1 MVTMQKL
8 DNSAGF
14 NWRSL
19 IYVIL
24 FFCYFS
30 CSLQLYIVF
39 SGHANF
45 IGLRDSIIYSMIWLV
60 PVLFFPRYT
69 KKIATVYGIIIG
81 GLSLISIGYFTIYR
95 QEFSQSVFFVMAESN
110 YNESHEFISQ
120 YLSIKLVIVLL
131 IYILLGFFLW
141 LKVKPIY
148 VKNMTKWLV
157 SIFIVVYALMPLCI
171 GVVIKKMSFAQA
183 TQHLQERM
191 ETTVPWQLINSY
203 LAYRSQL
210 SNMENILNHLQTL
223 PKFENLTDANGDTP
237 RTLVLVIGESTTR
250 NRMGIYGYE
259 RNTTPLI
266 EQFKQDNPDFVVFND
281 VVSSRPYT
289 IEILQQ
295 ALTLADEQNPDLY
308 LSKPSL
314 IHLMKQAGY
323 KTFWI
328 TNQQTMTKRNTMLT
342 MFSKQADEQFYMNND
357 RNQSSRQYD
366 SSVFEPFK
374 KVLHD
379 PAEKKFIV
387 IHLLGT
393 HMKYELRYPQST
405 DYQRFNNRSDL
416 AFKLDDDKLKV
427 YNSYDNAIT
436 YNDFVT
442 TKLFNLFKDSQEN
455 GFMLYFSDHGEDVY
469 QTPPH
474 DILGRNEK
482 APTKVMYTVP
492 FMLWQS
498 PKWLASHPNNYQSY
512 VNRKFSTQDLIHTWS
527 DLAGLSYKSYAPEKS
542 IVNPKFEQPIR
553 WIGDPH
559 DKKGL
564 TDFDKLTK

>member
-1 MVTMQKL
+1 MEQNL
-8 DNSAGF
+8 DRNFS
-14 NWRSL
+14 WRSL
-19 IYVIL
+19 VYAIL
-24 FFCYFS
+24 YFCYFS
-30 CSLQLYIVF
+30 CALQLYIAL

-60 PVLFFPRYT
+60 PILFFPNIT
-69 KKIATVYGIIIG
+69 KKFATIYGIIVG

-120 YLSIKLVIVLL
+120 YLSIKLVAVLL
-131 IYILLGFFLW
+131 IYILVGVFLW
-141 LKVKPIY
+141 FKVKPVY

-157 SIFIVVYALMPLCI
+157 SIIIVVYALMPLFI
-171 GVVIKKMSFAQA
+171 SVAIKKTSFERA
-183 TQHLQERM
+183 TQHLLSRM
-191 ETTVPWQLINSY
+191 ETTVPWQLLSSY
-203 LAYRSQL
+203 IAYRSQL
-210 SNMENILNHLQTL
+210 SNMEKILNHLETL
-223 PKFENLTDANGDTP
+223 PKFENLTDANGNTP

-250 NRMGIYGYE
+250 SRMGIYGYD
-259 RNTTPLI
+259 RDTTPLI
-266 EQFKQDNPDFVVFND
+266 EQFKKDNPDFLAFND

-295 ALTLADEQNPDLY
+295 ALTLADEQHPDLY

-374 KVLHD
+374 NVLND

-393 HMKYELRYPQST
+393 HMKYELRYPEGEE
-405 DYQRFNNRSDL
+405 YQRFKDKTGVNFDL
-416 AFKLDDDKLKV
+416 DNDKLKV
-427 YNSYDNAIT
+427 YNSYDNAVAF
-436 YNDFVT
+436 NDFVT
-442 TKLFNLFKDSQEN
+442 TELFKLFKNSDPN
-455 GFMLYFSDHGEDVY
+455 GFILYFSDHGEEVY
-469 QTPPH
+469 QTAPH
-474 DILGRNEK
+474 DVLGRNEK
-482 APTKVMYTVP
+482 APTRAMYTVP

-498 PKWLASHPNNYQSY
+498 PKWLVSHPNHFESY

-527 DLAGLSYKSYAPEKS
+527 DLAGLSFDDYQPEKS
-542 IVNPKFEQPIR
+542 IVNEKFAQPTR

-559 DKKGL
+559 GKEGL
-564 TDFDKLTK
+564 TDFDQLAK

>member
-1 MVTMQKL
+1 M
-8 DNSAGF
+8 DRNFS
-14 NWRSL
+14 WRSL
-19 IYVIL
+19 VYAIL
-24 FFCYFS
+24 YFCYFS
-30 CSLQLYIVF
+30 CALQLYIAL

-60 PVLFFPRYT
+60 PILFFPNIT
-69 KKIATVYGIIIG
+69 KKFATIYGIIVG

-120 YLSIKLVIVLL
+120 YLSIKLVAVLL
-131 IYILLGFFLW
+131 IYILVGVFLW
-141 LKVKPIY
+141 FKVKPVY

-157 SIFIVVYALMPLCI
+157 SIIIVVYALMPLFI
-171 GVVIKKMSFAQA
+171 SVAIKKTSFERA
-183 TQHLQERM
+183 TQHLLSRM
-191 ETTVPWQLINSY
+191 ETTVPWQLLSSY
-203 LAYRSQL
+203 IAYRSQL
-210 SNMENILNHLQTL
+210 SNMDKILNHLETL
-223 PKFENLTDANGDTP
+223 PKFENLTDANGNTP

-250 NRMGIYGYE
+250 SRMGIYGYD
-259 RNTTPLI
+259 RDTTPLI
-266 EQFKQDNPDFVVFND
+266 EQFKKDNPDFLAFND

-295 ALTLADEQNPDLY
+295 ALTLADEKHPDLY

-374 KVLHD
+374 NVLND

-393 HMKYELRYPQST
+393 HMKYELRYPEGEE
-405 DYQRFNNRSDL
+405 YQRFKDKTGVNFDL
-416 AFKLDDDKLKV
+416 DNDKLKV
-427 YNSYDNAIT
+427 YNSYDNAVAF
-436 YNDFVT
+436 NDFVT
-442 TKLFNLFKDSQEN
+442 TELFKLFKNSDPN
-455 GFMLYFSDHGEDVY
+455 GFILYFSDHGEEVY
-469 QTPPH
+469 QTAPH
-474 DILGRNEK
+474 DVLGRNEK
-482 APTKVMYTVP
+482 APTKAMYTVP

-498 PKWLASHPNNYQSY
+498 PKWLVSHPNNHFESY
-512 VNRKFSTQDLIHTWS
+512 VSRKFSTQDLIHTWS
-527 DLAGLSYKSYAPEKS
+527 DLAGLSFDDYQPEKS
-542 IVNPKFEQPIR
+542 IVNEKFAQPTR

-559 DKKGL
+559 GKEGL
-564 TDFDKLTK
+564 TDFDQLAK

>member
-1 MVTMQKL
+1 MRQKL
-8 DNSAGF
+8 DRNFS
-14 NWRSL
+14 WRSL
-19 IYVIL
+19 VYAIL
-24 FFCYFS
+24 YFCYFS
-30 CSLQLYIVF
+30 CALQLYIAL

-45 IGLRDSIIYSMIWLV
+45 IGLRDSIIYSMIWLI
-60 PVLFFPRYT
+60 PVLFFPHFT
-69 KKIATVYGIIIG
+69 KKYATIYGIIVG

-120 YLSIKLVIVLL
+120 YLSIKLVAVLL
-131 IYILLGFFLW
+131 IYILVGVFLW
-141 LKVKPIY
+141 FKVKPVY

-157 SIFIVVYALMPLCI
+157 SIIIVVYALMPLFI
-171 GVVIKKMSFAQA
+171 SVAIKKTSFERA
-183 TQHLQERM
+183 TQHLLSRM
-191 ETTVPWQLINSY
+191 ETTVPWQLLSSY
-203 LAYRSQL
+203 IAYRSQL
-210 SNMENILNHLQTL
+210 SNMDKILNHLETL
-223 PKFENLTDANGDTP
+223 PKFENLTDANGNTP

-250 NRMGIYGYE
+250 SRMGIYGYD
-259 RNTTPLI
+259 RDTTPLI
-266 EQFKQDNPDFVVFND
+266 EQFKKDNPDFLAFND

-295 ALTLADEQNPDLY
+295 ALTLADEQHPDLY

-374 KVLHD
+374 NVLND

-393 HMKYELRYPQST
+393 HMKYELRYPEGEE
-405 DYQRFNNRSDL
+405 YQRFKDKTGVNFDL
-416 AFKLDDDKLKV
+416 DNDKLKV
-427 YNSYDNAIT
+427 YNSYDNAVAF
-436 YNDFVT
+436 NDFVT
-442 TKLFNLFKDSQEN
+442 TELFKLFKNSDPN
-455 GFMLYFSDHGEDVY
+455 GFILYFSDHGEEVY
-469 QTPPH
+469 QTAPH
-474 DILGRNEK
+474 DVLGRNEK
-482 APTKVMYTVP
+482 APTKAMYTVP

-498 PKWLASHPNNYQSY
+498 PKWLVSHPNNHFESY
-512 VNRKFSTQDLIHTWS
+512 VSRKFSTQDLIHTWS
-527 DLAGLSYKSYAPEKS
+527 DLAGLSFDDYQPEKS
-542 IVNPKFEQPIR
+542 IVNEKFAQPTR

-559 DKKGL
+559 GKEGL
-564 TDFDKLTK
+564 TDFDQLAK

>member
-1 MVTMQKL
+1 MQKL
-8 DNSAGF
+8 DNSRNF
-14 NWRSL
+14 NWCSL
-19 IYVIL
+19 VYVIL
-24 FFCYFS
+24 YFCYFS
-30 CSLQLYIVF
+30 SALQLYIALT
-39 SGHANF
+39 GHANF
-45 IGLRDSIIYSMIWLV
+45 TGLRDSIIYSLIWLV
-60 PVLFFPRYT
+60 PILFFPNIT
-69 KKIATVYGIIIG
+69 KKYAAIYGLVIG

-110 YNESHEFISQ
+110 FNESHEFIAQ
-120 YLSIKLVIVLL
+120 YLSIKLIAVLVIYSLVG
-131 IYILLGFFLW
+131 ILLWF
-141 LKVKPIY
+141 KVKPIY

-157 SIFIVVYALMPLCI
+157 SIVIIIYALMPLFI
-171 GVVIKKMSFAQA
+171 SLVIKKTSLERA
-183 TQHLQERM
+183 TEHLLLRM
-191 ETTVPWQLINSY
+191 ETTVPWQLVTSY

-210 SNMENILNHLQTL
+210 SNMEDILNHLQTL
-223 PKFENLTDANGDTP
+223 PEFENLTDANGNTP

-259 RNTTPLI
+259 RDTTPLI
-266 EQFKQDNPDFVVFND
+266 EQFKKDNPGFVVFND

-295 ALTLADEQNPDLY
+295 ALTLADEQHPDLY
-308 LSKPSL
+308 LTKPSL

-342 MFSKQADEQFYMNND
+342 MFSQQADEQYYMNND
-357 RNQSSRQYD
+357 RNQNSRQYD
-366 SSVFEPFK
+366 TSVFVPFRN
-374 KVLHD
+374 VLND

-393 HMKYELRYPQST
+393 HIKYELRYPE
-405 DYQRFNNRSDL
+405 DEEYQRFNDRSGLTFD
-416 AFKLDDDKLKV
+416 LDDDKLAV
-427 YNSYDNAIT
+427 YNSYDNAVAF
-436 YNDFVT
+436 NDFVT
-442 TKLFNLFKDSQEN
+442 SKLFNLFKENDPN

-469 QTPPH
+469 QTAPH
-474 DILGRNEK
+474 EVLGRNEK
-482 APTKVMYTVP
+482 APTRVMYTVP

-498 PKWLASHPNNYQSY
+498 PKWLANHPNDFQSY

-527 DLAGLSYKSYAPEKS
+527 DLAGLSFNDYQPQRS
-542 IVNPKFEQPIR
+542 IVNKNFVQAIR

-564 TDFDKLTK
+564 KDFDKLAK

>member
-1 MVTMQKL
+1 MRQKL
-8 DNSAGF
+8 DRNFS
-14 NWRSL
+14 WRSL
-19 IYVIL
+19 VYAIL
-24 FFCYFS
+24 YFCYFS
-30 CSLQLYIVF
+30 CALQLYIAL

-45 IGLRDSIIYSMIWLV
+45 IGLRDSIIYSMIWLI
-60 PVLFFPRYT
+60 PVLFFPHFT
-69 KKIATVYGIIIG
+69 KKYATIYGIIVG

-120 YLSIKLVIVLL
+120 YLSIKLVAVLL
-131 IYILLGFFLW
+131 IYIFVGVFLW
-141 LKVKPIY
+141 FKVKPVY

-157 SIFIVVYALMPLCI
+157 SIIIVVYALMPLFI
-171 GVVIKKMSFAQA
+171 SVAIKKTSFERA
-183 TQHLQERM
+183 TQHLLSRM
-191 ETTVPWQLINSY
+191 ETTVPWQLLSSY
-203 LAYRSQL
+203 IAYRSQL
-210 SNMENILNHLQTL
+210 SNMEKILNHLETL
-223 PKFENLTDANGDTP
+223 PEFKNLTDANGNTP
-237 RTLVLVIGESTTR
+237 RTLVLVIGESTAR
-250 NRMGIYGYE
+250 SRMGIYGYD
-259 RNTTPLI
+259 RDTTPLI
-266 EQFKQDNPDFVVFND
+266 EQFKKDNPDFLAFND

-295 ALTLADEQNPDLY
+295 ALTLADEQHPDLY

-366 SSVFEPFK
+366 TSVFEPFK
-374 KVLHD
+374 NVLND

-393 HMKYELRYPQST
+393 HMKYELRYPEGEE
-405 DYQRFNNRSDL
+405 YQRFKDKTGVNFD
-416 AFKLDDDKLKV
+416 LDDDKLAV
-427 YNSYDNAIT
+427 YNRYDNAVAF
-436 YNDFVT
+436 NDFVT
-442 TKLFNLFKDSQEN
+442 TELFKLFKNSDPN
-455 GFMLYFSDHGEDVY
+455 GFILYFSDHGEEVY
-469 QTPPH
+469 QTAPH
-474 DILGRNEK
+474 DVLGRNEK
-482 APTKVMYTVP
+482 APTRAMYTVP

-498 PKWLASHPNNYQSY
+498 PKWLVSHPNHFESY

-527 DLAGLSYKSYAPEKS
+527 DLAGLSFDDYQPEKS
-542 IVNPKFEQPIR
+542 VVNEKFAQPTR

-559 DKKGL
+559 SKQGL
-564 TDFDKLTK
+564 TDFDQLAK

>member
-1 MVTMQKL
+1 MEQNL
-8 DNSAGF
+8 DRNFS
-14 NWRSL
+14 WRSL
-19 IYVIL
+19 VYAIL
-24 FFCYFS
+24 YFCYFS
-30 CSLQLYIVF
+30 CALQLYIAL

-60 PVLFFPRYT
+60 PILFFPNIT
-69 KKIATVYGIIIG
+69 KKFATVYGIIVG

-120 YLSIKLVIVLL
+120 YLSIKLIAVLL
-131 IYILLGFFLW
+131 IYILVGVFLW
-141 LKVKPIY
+141 FKVKPVY

-157 SIFIVVYALMPLCI
+157 SIIIVVYALMPLFI
-171 GVVIKKMSFAQA
+171 SVAIKKTSFERA
-183 TQHLQERM
+183 TQHLLSRM
-191 ETTVPWQLINSY
+191 ETTVPWQLLSSY
-203 LAYRSQL
+203 IAYRSQL
-210 SNMENILNHLQTL
+210 SNMDKILNHLETL
-223 PKFENLTDANGDTP
+223 PKFENLTDANGNTP

-250 NRMGIYGYE
+250 SRMGIYGYD
-259 RNTTPLI
+259 RDTTPLI
-266 EQFKQDNPDFVVFND
+266 EQFKKDNPDFLAFND

-295 ALTLADEQNPDLY
+295 ALTLADEKHPDLY

-374 KVLHD
+374 NVLND

-393 HMKYELRYPQST
+393 HMKYELRYPEGEE
-405 DYQRFNNRSDL
+405 YQRFKDKTGVNFN
-416 AFKLDDDKLKV
+416 LDNDKLKV
-427 YNSYDNAIT
+427 YNSYDNAVAF
-436 YNDFVT
+436 NDFVT
-442 TKLFNLFKDSQEN
+442 TELFKLFKNSDPN
-455 GFMLYFSDHGEDVY
+455 GFILYFSDHGEEVY
-469 QTPPH
+469 QTAPH
-474 DILGRNEK
+474 DVLGRNEK
-482 APTKVMYTVP
+482 APTKAMYTVP

-498 PKWLASHPNNYQSY
+498 PKWLVSHPNNHFESY
-512 VNRKFSTQDLIHTWS
+512 VSRKFSTQDLIHTWS
-527 DLAGLSYKSYAPEKS
+527 DLAGLSFDDYQPEKS
-542 IVNPKFEQPIR
+542 IVNEKFAQPTR

-559 DKKGL
+559 GKEGL
-564 TDFDKLTK
+564 TDFDQLAK

>member
-1 MVTMQKL
+1 M
-8 DNSAGF
+8 DRNFS
-14 NWRSL
+14 WRSL
-19 IYVIL
+19 VYAIL
-24 FFCYFS
+24 YFCYFS
-30 CSLQLYIVF
+30 CALQLYIAL

-45 IGLRDSIIYSMIWLV
+45 IGLRDSIIYSMIWLI
-60 PVLFFPRYT
+60 PVLFFPHFT
-69 KKIATVYGIIIG
+69 KKYATIYGIIVG

-120 YLSIKLVIVLL
+120 YLSIKLVAVLL
-131 IYILLGFFLW
+131 IYILVGVFLW
-141 LKVKPIY
+141 FKVKPVY

-157 SIFIVVYALMPLCI
+157 SIIIVVYALMPLFI
-171 GVVIKKMSFAQA
+171 SVAIKKTSFERA
-183 TQHLQERM
+183 TQHLLSRM
-191 ETTVPWQLINSY
+191 ETTVPWQLLSSY
-203 LAYRSQL
+203 IAYRSQL
-210 SNMENILNHLQTL
+210 SNMDKILNHLETL
-223 PKFENLTDANGDTP
+223 PKFENLTDANGNTP

-250 NRMGIYGYE
+250 SRMGIYGYD
-259 RNTTPLI
+259 RDTTPLI
-266 EQFKQDNPDFVVFND
+266 EQFKKDNPDFLAFND

-295 ALTLADEQNPDLY
+295 ALTLADEQHPDLY

-374 KVLHD
+374 NVLND

-393 HMKYELRYPQST
+393 HMKYELRYPEGEE
-405 DYQRFNNRSDL
+405 YQRFKDKTGVNFDL
-416 AFKLDDDKLKV
+416 DNDKLKV
-427 YNSYDNAIT
+427 YNSYDNAVAF
-436 YNDFVT
+436 NDFVT
-442 TKLFNLFKDSQEN
+442 TELFKLFKNSDPN
-455 GFMLYFSDHGEDVY
+455 GFILYFSDHGEEVY
-469 QTPPH
+469 QTAPH
-474 DILGRNEK
+474 DVLGRNEK
-482 APTKVMYTVP
+482 APTKAMYTVP

-498 PKWLASHPNNYQSY
+498 PKWLVSHPNNHFESY
-512 VNRKFSTQDLIHTWS
+512 VSRKFSTQDLIHTWS
-527 DLAGLSYKSYAPEKS
+527 DLAGLSFDDYQPEKS
-542 IVNPKFEQPIR
+542 IVNEKFAQPTR

-559 DKKGL
+559 GKEGL
-564 TDFDKLTK
+564 TDFDQLAK